1 MDNLT
6 DIELLILART
16 IGNCSNNDLREVVNR
31 DSDTY
36 DYGYG
41 SITMKCIDGGKLYN
55 KLYNMLLER
64 GIDYVTGMQTTT
76 TTTKLKLEGVE

>member
-16 IGNCSNNDLREVVNR
+16 INNSSIIDLLEVVNR
-31 DSDTY
+31 DSYGY
-36 DYGYG
+36 DFGYG
-41 SITMKCIDGGKLYN
+41 SISREYINTCELYN
-55 KLYNMLLER
+55 KLDNMLLER

-76 TTTKLKLEGVE
+76 ITTKLKLEGVE

>member
-16 IGNCSNNDLREVVNR
+16 IGNSSNSDLRKVANK
-31 DSDTY
+31 Y
-36 DYGYG
+36 AHHGN
-41 SITMKCIDGGKLYN
+41 ITMKCIDSCELYN
-55 KLYNMLLER
+55 KLDSMLLER

-76 TTTKLKLEGVE
+76 ITTKLKLEGVE